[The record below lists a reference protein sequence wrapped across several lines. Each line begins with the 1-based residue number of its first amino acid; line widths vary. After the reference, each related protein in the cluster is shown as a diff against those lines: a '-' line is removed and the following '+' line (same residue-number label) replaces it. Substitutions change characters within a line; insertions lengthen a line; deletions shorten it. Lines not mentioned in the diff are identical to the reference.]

1 MATQNLGIRFT
12 EEKYATKSEMSK
24 DLGTTLVDG
33 FWKNVLEYRSQFNR
47 ITGLKAVDSS
57 KLTFCYCPAMSDL
70 IARQNNKIVRL
81 GREFNRAI
89 GSNAHDEELLK
100 KNSFIRCLSYLSKE
114 YNLDADETYLR
125 DIVDG
130 KAKNITSSYL
140 VLKRYNDALAY
151 VYHAFVNP
159 IDDNFLAEIFSR
171 INEIDEIT
179 DFYRTVEDRSRDNRV
194 LIDRVYSAV
203 PVSAIDGMMNAL
215 FDFIKNSSL
224 SAVVKGI
231 STYYYINYIKPFS
244 MFNDEI
250 AILMMKAIIAH
261 EDIGEVAILLPLEA
275 LLCENVEDTTR
286 MSVEV
291 QKTDDITY
299 FVNYAL
305 KFTGEICD
313 EYLSYLVNFTM
324 NSVRQE
330 SMQIDE
336 PEAPAEEPEEEHE
349 PVQQTLVFED
359 TPVHEAAPTPEPVEE
374 PAPVVI
380 PSPVIETSQLAVSYI
395 PPVLDEKEAARL
407 EQDLLETD
415 PSLKK
420 GEAYFYARHCTMN
433 KRYTI
438 GQYKKALGCAYE
450 TARTSM
456 EHLYKLGYYRKEQI
470 KNKFVYTPISR
481 RKGE

>member
-130 KAKNITSSYL
+130 NAKNITSSYL
-140 VLKRYNDALAY
+140 ILKRYNDALAY
-151 VYHAFVNP
+151 AYNAFVNP

-179 DFYRTVEDRSRDNRV
+179 EFYRTVEDKSRDNRV

-203 PVSAIDGMMNAL
+203 PVSAIEGMMSAL

-231 STYYYINYIKPFS
+231 ITYYYINYIKPFS

-261 EDIGEVAILLPLEA
+261 EDVGEVAILLPLESF
-275 LLCENVEDTTR
+275 LCDKVESTTR

-291 QKTDDITY
+291 QKTNDITY

-305 KFTGEICD
+305 KFTGEVSD
-313 EYLSYLVNFTM
+313 EYLNYLVNFTT
-324 NSVRQE
+324 NSIRHE
-330 SMQIDE
+330 SLKIDE
-336 PEAPAEEPEEEHE
+336 PEPVVEEPK
-349 PVQQTLVFED
+349 PVQQTLVFEE
-359 TPVHEAAPTPEPVEE
+359 PKVEEPKVEEVHEE
-374 PAPVVI
+374 PAPAPTPVVAAT
-380 PSPVIETSQLAVSYI
+380 PSSEQAQLAVSYI
-395 PPVLDEKEAARL
+395 PPVLDEKEASRL